1 MTARIEQRPLAEAGM
16 KRGRS
21 TAVSTVRLHLRKTS
35 APFSL
40 RCGALLVDYTLL
52 IGIIAFATLVAR
64 LFGGGTRSAGATAL
78 ALGYLT
84 AILVAL
90 LNFIV
95 LPAVGG
101 QTLGKWA
108 TGLRIERKNGKRLSL
123 ARVLVRHLLGYPLSF
138 LTLGIGF
145 LLAVLN
151 ANGRALHDLIAG
163 TVVIRVD
170 GDATVRGR

>member
-16 KRGRS
+16 KRRRD
-21 TAVSTVRLHLRKTS
+21 ATVTFRPSFRKTS

-52 IGIIAFATLVAR
+52 IGIIACATLVAR
-64 LFGGGTRSAGATAL
+64 LFGGGTRSAGAMAL
-78 ALGYLT
+78 MLGYLAT
-84 AILVAL
+84 IFVAL

-95 LPAVGG
+95 LPAVSG

-138 LTLGIGF
+138 LTLGVGF

-170 GDATVRGR
+170 GDAPPRGR